1 MTSTYFSEYH
11 QYMARIIFHI
21 DIDAFYAA
29 VEQIDNPSLKGK
41 PVIVGAKPGGRGVVS
56 TCSYEARK
64 YGVKSAMPISQAYR
78 LCPNGIY
85 LPVRMSRY
93 LQVSK
98 TVMHILKDYSP
109 AFQQVSVDEAF
120 LDMTGTERLFGPPK
134 EVAQKIK
141 KRIHRETGLT
151 ISIGIASNRYL
162 AKLASEYGKP
172 DGLFIVEKGSE
183 VDFIDKL
190 ELKSLWGLGKKTL
203 ERLNELNITTIEQLR
218 AYPLPLLSAVLGDAA
233 GKYLYN
239 AVRGIEVEIHEQET
253 KSRSI
258 SSERTFQ
265 KDRRDL
271 PGIKR
276 TIMELS
282 HEVMFRLLNDKYRS
296 KTVTL
301 KLRYADFTTVNIQK
315 SLKHW
320 VSSAEEFY
328 GINLE
333 LLRKKWNKSRALRL
347 IGVGLANLVPRES
360 AEQQELFTDAYDK
373 KRKVE
378 ETVTEIRK
386 KIGNT
391 KLTKASLLKYRKK
404 PTQPPG

>member
-1 MTSTYFSEYH
+1 LTSTYFSEYH

>member
-1 MTSTYFSEYH
+1 LTSTYFSEYH

-29 VEQIDNPSLKGK
+29 VEQIDKPSLKGK

-141 KRIHRETGLT
+141 KRIQRETGLT

-360 AEQQELFTDAYDK
+360 AEQQELFADAYDK

>member
-1 MTSTYFSEYH
+1 
-11 QYMARIIFHI
+11 
-21 DIDAFYAA
+21 
-29 VEQIDNPSLKGK
+29 
-41 PVIVGAKPGGRGVVS
+41 
-56 TCSYEARK
+56 
-64 YGVKSAMPISQAYR
+64 
-78 LCPNGIY
+78 
-85 LPVRMSRY
+85 
-93 LQVSK
+93 
-98 TVMHILKDYSP
+98 
-109 AFQQVSVDEAF
+109 
-120 LDMTGTERLFGPPK
+120 
-134 EVAQKIK
+134 
-141 KRIHRETGLT
+141 
-151 ISIGIASNRYL
+151 
-162 AKLASEYGKP
+162 
-172 DGLFIVEKGSE
+172 
-183 VDFIDKL
+183 
-190 ELKSLWGLGKKTL
+190 
-203 ERLNELNITTIEQLR
+203 
-218 AYPLPLLSAVLGDAA
+218 
-233 GKYLYN
+233 
-239 AVRGIEVEIHEQET
+239 
-253 KSRSI
+253 
-258 SSERTFQ
+258 
-265 KDRRDL
+265 
-271 PGIKR
+271 
-276 TIMELS
+276 MELS

-360 AEQQELFTDAYDK
+360 AEQQELFTDMYDK

>member
-1 MTSTYFSEYH
+1 LTSTYFSEYH

-98 TVMHILKDYSP
+98 TVMFILKDYTP

-151 ISIGIASNRYL
+151 SCVHILFLFYL
-162 AKLASEYGKP
+162 Q
-172 DGLFIVEKGSE
+172 F
-183 VDFIDKL
+183 
-190 ELKSLWGLGKKTL
+190 
-203 ERLNELNITTIEQLR
+203 
-218 AYPLPLLSAVLGDAA
+218 
-233 GKYLYN
+233 
-239 AVRGIEVEIHEQET
+239 
-253 KSRSI
+253 
-258 SSERTFQ
+258 
-265 KDRRDL
+265 
-271 PGIKR
+271 
-276 TIMELS
+276 
-282 HEVMFRLLNDKYRS
+282 
-296 KTVTL
+296 
-301 KLRYADFTTVNIQK
+301 
-315 SLKHW
+315 
-320 VSSAEEFY
+320 
-328 GINLE
+328 
-333 LLRKKWNKSRALRL
+333 
-347 IGVGLANLVPRES
+347 
-360 AEQQELFTDAYDK
+360 
-373 KRKVE
+373 
-378 ETVTEIRK
+378 
-386 KIGNT
+386 
-391 KLTKASLLKYRKK
+391 
-404 PTQPPG
+404 

>member
-1 MTSTYFSEYH
+1 
-11 QYMARIIFHI
+11 MARIIFHI

>member
-1 MTSTYFSEYH
+1 
-11 QYMARIIFHI
+11 MARIIFHI

-98 TVMHILKDYSP
+98 TVMFILKDYTP

-360 AEQQELFTDAYDK
+360 AEQQELFTDMYDK

>member
-1 MTSTYFSEYH
+1 MF
-11 QYMARIIFHI
+11 
-21 DIDAFYAA
+21 
-29 VEQIDNPSLKGK
+29 
-41 PVIVGAKPGGRGVVS
+41 
-56 TCSYEARK
+56 
-64 YGVKSAMPISQAYR
+64 
-78 LCPNGIY
+78 
-85 LPVRMSRY
+85 
-93 LQVSK
+93 
-98 TVMHILKDYSP
+98 ILKDYTP

-360 AEQQELFTDAYDK
+360 AEQQELFTDMYDK

>member
-1 MTSTYFSEYH
+1 
-11 QYMARIIFHI
+11 MARIIFHI

-360 AEQQELFTDAYDK
+360 AEQQELFADAYDK